1 MASNEDLKFFL
12 ASQMQSFAAILLNTL
27 LDKRFYN
34 DSSSAIAAAAAAAA
48 TTTTTAQWPH
58 ESESLST
65 AIPTVACRNELIQVS
80 SSALKNEHWALKGKI
95 SAILITSISL
105 LTT

>member
-34 DSSSAIAAAAAAAA
+34 DSSSAIAAAAA

-80 SSALKNEHWALKGKI
+80 SSALKNEH
-95 SAILITSISL
+95 
-105 LTT
+105 